1 MTRTTSGRRWNDVK
15 DQAHLR
21 WGRLTGHELEIVR
34 GNIDRLVDALQRCYG
49 YDRRRAEREVE
60 QWRETLV
67 RASAV

>member
-1 MTRTTSGRRWNDVK
+1 
-15 DQAHLR
+15 
-21 WGRLTGHELEIVR
+21 LTGHELEIVR